1 MSFAREGT
9 HVAMSVW
16 PDSTVLFSP
25 RPSIWLQGSGGN
37 TAMSNYDPRSMLA
50 TAPMSRLQIIVCS
63 VTVMLNALDG
73 FDLLAISFATS
84 GIMTDFKIPPD
95 TGLGLV
101 LSMDL
106 VGMAVGSFLLG
117 GAADYFGRRR
127 AILAFLLVMATGMY
141 LCSLANNVETLAAF
155 RFFTGLGI
163 GGMLAAINAAAAEF
177 SNDRM
182 RRFWVALM
190 TIGYPLGNILA
201 ALVLSPLLKTH
212 SWRVVFELGA
222 AATAV
227 MIPVVWFCVPESISW
242 LCRKQ
247 PANALANIN
256 GALRRMGR
264 ATIDALPP
272 LSAAPPKAP
281 LADVFK
287 KPYLTLTLLLVFA
300 YFAHIISF
308 YYLLKWV
315 APIVKILGYSPSN
328 IADVLLW
335 ASVGGATGGAV
346 LGVLAMRMNLI
357 RLTSG
362 VLVLGMISITIFGMG
377 QSNLG
382 ELKAIVAVCG
392 FFTNAGIVGLYTLL
406 ALAYPTHLRATGTGV
421 VIGAGRGGAAL
432 GPVLAGYLYS
442 HGMSLQTLSI
452 VMGCGSLLGAFTLL
466 FVKYAN
472 TSEAVPAAVPT
483 PASRP

>member
-1 MSFAREGT
+1 
-9 HVAMSVW
+9 
-16 PDSTVLFSP
+16 
-25 RPSIWLQGSGGN
+25 
-37 TAMSNYDPRSMLA
+37 MSNYDPRSMLA